1 VPFVNT
7 ISRMTRFADGSLQ
20 EYQLPETMPA
30 LKGASAE
37 FIPNESLPHYDNEVI
52 KLNDITMDE
61 FVIGHIVGGITS
73 PSTSPFTNNQTSST
87 SANPTIYEVKLIKNT
102 PLGIQEIN
110 GKNPFSMSVS
120 PNPTTSGKV
129 RINFSMPY
137 VTTVDY
143 FVSSLDGKIISD
155 GEISEAKQGENA
167 MNFELDN
174 VSNQVVIITFIFDN
188 KFYVSQ
194 KVVVN

>member
-1 VPFVNT
+1 MVKDQLLVHPRNSSRNFNNT
-7 ISRMTRFADGSLQ
+7 G
-20 EYQLPETMPA
+20 
-30 LKGASAE
+30 
-37 FIPNESLPHYDNEVI
+37 
-52 KLNDITMDE
+52 
-61 FVIGHIVGGITS
+61 
-73 PSTSPFTNNQTSST
+73 ST
-87 SANPTIYEVKLIKNT
+87 SANATIYEVKLIKNT
-102 PLGIQEIN
+102 PLGIHEIN